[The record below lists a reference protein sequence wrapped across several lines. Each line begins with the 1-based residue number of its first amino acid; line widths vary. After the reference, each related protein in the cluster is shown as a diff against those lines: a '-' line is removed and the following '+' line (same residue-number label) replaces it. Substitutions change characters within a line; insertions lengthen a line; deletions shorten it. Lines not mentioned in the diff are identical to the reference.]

1 VTLRTRPCPC
11 GSGAP
16 YGACCEPLHDGA
28 PAATAEALMRS
39 RYAAY
44 ATGRLDHVFRTWHP
58 RTRPA
63 EVEPVPGLTWTG
75 LRVLATVD
83 GGREDTAGRVEFEAR
98 YRTADGAHVLH
109 EDSRF
114 ERRAGRW
121 VYVDGGVGQAILSG

>member
-1 VTLRTRPCPC
+1 
-11 GSGAP
+11 
-16 YGACCEPLHDGA
+16 
-28 PAATAEALMRS
+28 MRS
-39 RYAAY
+39 RYSAY

-63 EVEPVPGLTWTG
+63 GLDPLPGLAWTG
-75 LRVLATVD
+75 LRVLATLD
-83 GGREDTAGRVEFEAR
+83 GGPQDATGRVEFEAG

-121 VYVDGGVGQAILSG
+121 VYVDGLVDRPQVSG